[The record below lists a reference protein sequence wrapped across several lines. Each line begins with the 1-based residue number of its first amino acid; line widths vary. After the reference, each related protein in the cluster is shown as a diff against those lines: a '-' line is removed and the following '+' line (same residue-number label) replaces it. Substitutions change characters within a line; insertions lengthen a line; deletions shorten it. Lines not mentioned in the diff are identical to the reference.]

1 MNIKD
6 DGKIECANMSQGL
19 TYKVKIGEEKITLI
33 KLYNMAH
40 DQRLEQANLSSDV
53 SIEQCS
59 DLSKEHREDRYYN
72 HQHQW

>member
-6 DGKIECANMSQGL
+6 DGKIECTNMSQGL
-19 TYKVKIGEEKITLI
+19 TDEDIEYNNSAKVKIGEEKITLI

-40 DQRLEQANLSSDV
+40 NQRLEQANLSSDV

-59 DLSKEHREDRYYN
+59 DLSKGT
-72 HQHQW
+72 